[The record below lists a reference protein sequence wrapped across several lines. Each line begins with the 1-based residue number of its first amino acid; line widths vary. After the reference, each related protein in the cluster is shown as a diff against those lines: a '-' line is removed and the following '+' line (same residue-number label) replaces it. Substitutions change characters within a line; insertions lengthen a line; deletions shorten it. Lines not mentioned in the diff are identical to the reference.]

1 MDVCVAICTFQRPAI
16 RQTLESLA
24 RQQVPEGMTLSVR
37 VADNDLEPVMKS
49 RILAIAAET
58 GLNLTYVHAPYR
70 NISVARNACLENQNS
85 DYLIFI
91 DDDEEV
97 SEGWLIAMLDRAGKS
112 GAQVVFGPVMA
123 VYPEGCPEWM
133 RQCDLHTTKPEYDE
147 GEIKTGYTGN
157 TLLDM
162 QSDIVKGERFNLSL
176 GQTGGEDTEFF
187 ARLYKKG
194 AKLVYDD
201 DAIAYEKVPAHRATL
216 SWLIKR
222 RYCAG
227 QSHGQLLVADRK
239 TMGAVELV
247 KAGIKVLVC
256 FFSALM
262 LSIYPVK
269 RNYWLLRSCLHLG
282 VASKLIGR
290 DDLKQY

>member
-16 RQTLESLA
+16 RKTLESLA
-24 RQQVPEGMTLSVR
+24 RQKIPEGVQLSVR

-58 GLNLTYVHAPYR
+58 GLNLSYVHAPYR
-70 NISVARNACLENQNS
+70 NISIARNACLNNLAA

-97 SEGWLIAMLDRAGKS
+97 SEGWLSAMLVKAESTD
-112 GAQVVFGPVMA
+112 AQVVFGPVMA
-123 VYPEGCPEWM
+123 IYPEICPEWM
-133 RQCDLHTTKPEYDE
+133 KHCDLHTTKPDYEE
-147 GEIKTGYTGN
+147 GVIKTGYTGN

-162 QSDIVKGERFNLSL
+162 RSEFIRGEAFSLSL

-187 ARLYKKG
+187 FRLFKKG
-194 AKLVYDD
+194 AKLVYEEN
-201 DAIAYEKVPAHRATL
+201 AVAYEEVPENRAKL

-227 QSHGQLLVADRK
+227 QSHGQRLIADRNN
-239 TMGAVELV
+239 TSAIELS
-247 KAGIKVLVC
+247 KAGVKVLIC
-256 FFSALM
+256 FVSSLL
-262 LSIYPVK
+262 LSIHPVK
-269 RNYWLLRSCLHLG
+269 RNYWLLRGFLHLG
-282 VASKLIGR
+282 VTSKLIGR